1 MKKRWIAVI
10 LTAMTLAALLAG
22 CGGAAEK
29 PSGTLD
35 TPTPTAQP
43 TEAPEET
50 AAPEETPAPDETM
63 LTLGTIQ
70 GGRYENET
78 LGIGAEFDSDWLIAD
93 REELNALGGLAAEV
107 ITDEELRAAMEKADY
122 FYDLYARTEDNALLV
137 QLVFEK
143 LNAVAAALY
152 DEDKYAVAVKD
163 QIADSFAKQGA
174 KSCDVEKVTLDFAGA
189 ERTAL
194 NITVEFEGGFVY
206 EKAIFF
212 QTGGYMA
219 TLTLISSQS
228 DFTDDMTGLF
238 FGLDD

>member
-10 LTAMTLAALLAG
+10 LTAMTLATLLAG

-122 FYDLYARTEDNALLV
+122 FYDLYARTEDNTLLV

-152 DEDKYAVAVKD
+152 DEDKYA
-163 QIADSFAKQGA
+163 
-174 KSCDVEKVTLDFAGA
+174 DVSVLHTPD
-189 ERTAL
+189 RW
-194 NITVEFEGGFVY
+194 
-206 EKAIFF
+206 
-212 QTGGYMA
+212 
-219 TLTLISSQS
+219 
-228 DFTDDMTGLF
+228 
-238 FGLDD
+238 FGLTYREDKPGVVEALQKLHAEGVYPPTLWG